1 MHVLA
6 LPALFAFFAVMS
18 TPLAAWNGCSPEA
31 NPRTQ
36 DPGAS
41 RPPAKNA
48 IFFVADGMGVS
59 TVTATRVFSVGVGGK
74 LVLDRM
80 PFTAVSRT
88 FTTDSITADSAGTM
102 SAMITG
108 VNTNTGVISLGP
120 KTERNDFHGDGD
132 DFAPMTLLELAKAAG
147 KRIGIVSTARV
158 THATPAACFAHVN
171 DRDKEAEIAAQG
183 TPGEPEFNARLRNG
197 IDLLVGGGRRFFLPS
212 GVVDEEGEA
221 GGREDGRN
229 LIDRFRGHGYRYV
242 WREEEWSALRSAD
255 LPVLALFESSHM
267 EYEYDRKTDV
277 GGEPSLSS
285 MVERAID
292 LLDDAPGGFVLV
304 VEGGRVDHAHHAG
317 NAFRALVDAEEF
329 DRAVGVAI
337 DRVDLRDTV
346 ILATADHSHTLSIAG
361 YPLRPLAELPYATK
375 GHPDGYA
382 AMAHGGILDAAYGID
397 PKSGIVRRTLGADR
411 LPYTPLSYANG
422 PGARGAPRSDPRS
435 DRSAG
440 FNGTV
445 PTGPTHPDYLQAAT
459 VPLGSET
466 HGGEDV
472 LIWGI
477 GSGSSALRG
486 VVPNTACFDV
496 LRAAL
501 GL

>member
-1 MHVLA
+1 MRVLTISKSLAAFLA
-6 LPALFAFFAVMS
+6 LSA
-18 TPLAAWNGCSPEA
+18 PLAAIDGTTLVLGFPAQE
-31 NPRTQ
+31 
-36 DPGAS
+36 PGTSQPA
-41 RPPAKNA
+41 AKNA

-80 PFTAVSRT
+80 PFTAISRT

-108 VNTNTGVISLGP
+108 VNTNTGIISLGP

-183 TPGEPEFNARLRNG
+183 TPGEPEFNVRLRNG
-197 IDLLVGGGRRFFLPS
+197 IDLLAGGGRRFFLPS
-212 GVVDEEGEA
+212 GVIDEEGE
-221 GGREDGRN
+221 GGARGDGRN
-229 LIDRFRGHGYRYV
+229 LLDRFVEHGYHYV
-242 WREEEWSALRSAD
+242 WREEEWSALRSQD

-292 LLDDAPGGFVLV
+292 LLDDAPEGFVLV

-329 DRAVGVAI
+329 DRAVGAAI
-337 DRVDLRDTV
+337 DCVDLRETV
-346 ILATADHSHTLSIAG
+346 ILATADHSHTLTIAG

-382 AMAHGGILDAAYGID
+382 ALAHGGILDVAYGID
-397 PKSGIVRRTLGADR
+397 PKSGIVRRTLGTDR
-411 LPYTPLSYANG
+411 IPYTPLSYANG
-422 PGARGAPRSDPRS
+422 PGARGAPRIDPRL

-440 FNGTV
+440 LNGSS